1 MEIRLESY
9 SKEDLIALI
18 KEHQDTVAKL
28 EQKVVA
34 SESKTAELEGKA
46 VELESKATELKE
58 ANIYLKYQLEQL
70 KRLIYGQKRERFEHK
85 DNGQLSLPFLMN
97 PEQKEQLDDK
107 TVEEVKKEVKRR
119 NTHHRGRRPLP
130 EHLEVE
136 EIHIHPEGDLSEM
149 ACIGQEVSDVLE
161 YLPARYFIKRYIRYK
176 YAPKNKEGVLIGQ
189 LPYRAI
195 EKCMAGSGL
204 IASILVDK
212 YMDHL
217 PLHRQVQRFKREKIP
232 IPPSTVDG
240 WVRQGI
246 DLIDILYQH
255 LRETTKA
262 KGYLQADETPVKVLD
277 QHKKGSTHQGYYWA
291 YHCPID
297 KTVLFDYQP
306 GRSTKAAANILEGFK
321 GYLQTDGYEVYESYG
336 KQSEVTHLN
345 CWAHARREFERAL
358 DNDKPRA
365 QTALSYIGELYK
377 VERQAREDGAN
388 CDQRKRLRLDKSLP
402 IITAFGKWLYHELQ
416 SGVVLPKSQIGKAF
430 GYTLNRWEKLSAYL
444 YDGLLEIDNNLIEN
458 QIRPIAIGRKNY
470 LFAGSHKGAQRAAS
484 IYSFFA
490 ICKLHE
496 VNPYE
501 WLKYVFDNIEQ
512 TKVSNLEKLYPQNYK
527 AMMATTNETA

>member
-1 MEIRLESY
+1 MKIRLESY

-18 KEHQDTVAKL
+18 KEHQNTV
-28 EQKVVA
+28 
-34 SESKTAELEGKA
+34 AELEKEA
-46 VELESKATELKE
+46 AKLESKAAKLESE
-58 ANIYLKYQLEQL
+58 AANLADDNRYLKYQNEQL
-70 KRLIYGQKRERFEHK
+70 RRLIYGQKRERFELN
-85 DNGQLSLPFLMN
+85 DNGQLPLPFLMN
-97 PEQKEQLDDK
+97 PEKKQQLDDD
-107 TVEEVKKEVKRR
+107 TVEEVKKEKKKR
-119 NTHHRGRRPLP
+119 NANHRGRKPLP

-136 EIHIHPEGDLSEM
+136 EIHIHPEGDLTEM
-149 ACIGQEVSDVLE
+149 TCIGQEVSDVLE
-161 YLPARYFIKRYIRYK
+161 YQPARYFIKRYIRHK
-176 YAPKNKEGVLIGQ
+176 YTPKNKEGVLIGQ

-217 PLHRQVQRFKREKIP
+217 PLYRQIQRFKREKIP
-232 IPPSTVDG
+232 IASSTVDG

-246 DLIDILYQH
+246 DLIEILYDH
-255 LRETTKA
+255 LVETTKA
-262 KGYLQADETPVKVLD
+262 KGYLQADETPIKVLD
-277 QHKKGSTHQGYYWA
+277 QQKKGSTHQGYYWA

-306 GRSTKAAANILEGFK
+306 GRNTMAAANILKDFK
-321 GYLQTDGYEVYESYG
+321 GYLQTDGYEVYNTFS
-336 KQSEVTHLN
+336 KQPGVAHLN

-358 DNDKPRA
+358 GNDKSRA
-365 QTALSYIGELYK
+365 QTALLYIGELYK
-377 VERQAREDGAN
+377 VERQAREEN
-388 CDQRKRLRLDKSLP
+388 ISSEERKELRLDKSLP
-402 IITAFGKWLYHELQ
+402 IITAFGKWLLAELN
-416 SGVVLPKSQIGKAF
+416 SGAILPKSQIGKAF
-430 GYTLNRWEKLSAYL
+430 AYTLNRWEKLSAYL

-470 LFAGSHKGAQRAAS
+470 LFAGSHKGGQRAAS

-501 WLKYVFDNIEQ
+501 WLKYVFDNIQE
-512 TKVSNLEKLYPQNYK
+512 SNTSDLEKFYPQNYK
-527 AMMATTNETA
+527 LMMANTSAIA